1 MAQMRFDSIEMLAN
15 SPWFAPTV
23 MAGKTEEVIREFAG
37 VTDLL
42 GILPM
47 RPGKLPFTF
56 RDEIRQ
62 NVLTIAPRVSSA
74 QDTPIDTMPYIDQV
88 FVAYEARFGHVI
100 SERNADQAPDEINLS
115 QRASHRIGRAIA
127 NRIFYELFKVFR
139 AFDNTAAAARF
150 PAPTVK
156 WSDPGSDPLADI
168 ELMRNYIGNLTGES
182 LDFLIMSRSINS
194 VLKIHPDVTTRNR
207 NNLNAEFRNGD
218 LVGLMGLTIV
228 IIPEVVFTLPNGTV
242 VPMYAP
248 VTTLDGKIHTN
259 YVIGGVGGRNLG
271 YSGAVATANPD
282 GDGQAPIMRNYA
294 DVFNR
299 RFGVMGFVEMVHVI
313 QDWFSVTLIDGCI

>member
-15 SPWFAPTV
+15 SPWFAPSV

-37 VTDLL
+37 VNDLL
-42 GILPM
+42 TILPM

-74 QDTPIDTMPYIDQV
+74 QDTPLDTMPYIDQV

-115 QRASHRIGRAIA
+115 QRAQHRIGRAIA

-139 AFDNTAAAARF
+139 AFDNTNAAARF
-150 PAPTVK
+150 LPPVTK
-156 WSDPGSDPLADI
+156 WTDPGSDPIRGI
-168 ELMRNYIGNLTGES
+168 EVMRNYVGNLTGEA

-194 VLKIHPDVTTRNR
+194 ALKIHPDVTTTTR

-218 LVGLMGLTIV
+218 LVGLMGMKIIV
-228 IIPEVVFTLPNGTV
+228 VPEVQFTLPNGTV
-242 VPMYAP
+242 LPMYAP
-248 VTTLDGKIHTN
+248 VTTSDAVVHQN

-271 YSGAVATANPD
+271 YSGAVQTANPG

-294 DVFNR
+294 DTFNR

-313 QDWFSVTLIDGCI
+313 QDWFSVTVLDGVI